1 MSDIHVYG
9 AMSDGEVGIIL
20 ALPEDSTIRNP
31 EGETVPGIVLTPR
44 EARAL
49 ATQLVSQVEQ
59 MEARKRR

>member
-31 EGETVPGIVLTPR
+31 EGALT
-44 EARAL
+44 ARRSA
-49 ATQLVSQVEQ
+49 AT
-59 MEARKRR
+59 RKFAGHQDG

>member
-31 EGETVPGIVLTPR
+31 EGATVPGIVLTPR

-59 MEARKRR
+59 MEARNRR